1 MLKQYLLIIWQWM
14 STAFLKI
21 LVVWCVATLLS
32 VLWTW
37 LKKMR
42 GKDVVFTSP
51 KREGILSLFV
61 MLGILVF
68 LFAFQLLQLPED
80 ASLLTRGV
88 LLTGTSLLMC
98 TPILVI
104 LRIRQQG
111 LETVG
116 VSRENLP
123 TMLSLGIVL
132 ALVTIALFAAIA
144 MLGKNTLTPKSP
156 VTPQRLL
163 YLITTFTISA
173 FAHELI
179 YRGYLQ
185 TRLIAWGGNA
195 KGLLVSAL
203 IYALWHWPK
212 FIQAGFNW
220 MTMLVQ
226 FIALFAFGLALGV
239 IYHRT
244 RNIIPAALFHASND
258 LAQTLWS
265 MA

>member
-1 MLKQYLLIIWQWM
+1 MLQQYLLIIWQWM
-14 STAFLKI
+14 STVFIKM
-21 LVVWCVATLLS
+21 LVVWCAITLLS
-32 VLWTW
+32 FLWTQ
-37 LKKMR
+37 LRKTR
-42 GKDVVFTSP
+42 VEETAFTSP
-51 KREGILSLFV
+51 KREGVFSLFV
-61 MLGILVF
+61 MLGILAL
-68 LFAFQLLQLPED
+68 LFALQLLQLPED
-80 ASLLTRGV
+80 ATFLLRGL

-98 TPILVI
+98 APVIVI

-111 LETVG
+111 LKTVG
-116 VSRENLP
+116 ISRENLS
-123 TMLSLGIVL
+123 TSLSLGIVL
-132 ALVTIALFAAIA
+132 ALMTIALFAAIT

-173 FAHELI
+173 FAHEFI

-185 TRLIAWGGNA
+185 TRLIAWGGNI
-195 KGLLVSAL
+195 KGLLASSL

-212 FIQAGFNW
+212 FIQTGFNW

-226 FIALFAFGLALGV
+226 FIALFALGLALGI
-239 IYHRT
+239 IYRHT